1 MPHKNGEAGF
11 DLQYSHMRL
20 IPAHGRQG
28 QEVPET
34 PWQASFA
41 ELLSSR
47 LSERPW
53 LTKDS
58 GELSGRASDVDTG
71 TCTQM

>member
-1 MPHKNGEAGF
+1 MKCCLMSMESQVLIFNIHIKSRA
-11 DLQYSHMRL
+11 LQHRCL

-34 PWQASFA
+34 RWQASFA

-58 GELSGRASDVDTG
+58 GEL
-71 TCTQM
+71 